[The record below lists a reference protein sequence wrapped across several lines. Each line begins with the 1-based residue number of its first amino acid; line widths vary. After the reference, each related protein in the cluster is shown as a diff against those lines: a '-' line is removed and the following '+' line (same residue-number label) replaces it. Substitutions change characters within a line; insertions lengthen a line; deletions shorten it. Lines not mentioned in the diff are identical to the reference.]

1 MKRGV
6 ASSPSSSSKAH
17 RRRADTL
24 DAPLVEALRASPRP
38 FLPASEAASSDM
50 ATERVVEAVRV
61 ASSNPALE
69 CFGVDGTGVLLGV
82 AAAQALGALRVR
94 ALVFPLE
101 LSLSAPA
108 QEAFIRQLGRNRCL
122 RSITLSSTNL
132 DAAADGPD
140 ERWSPRGSAF
150 VEQLQALRRETG
162 LPELEVLGDEAFAEG
177 VDNEEGGEEE
187 GEEEEG
193 EGGEGEEED
202 FVQCDRRQC
211 RREMTSPTEIVFT
224 NKFGQDYCA
233 ACAAGME
240 PRPDLRQSTVA
251 VRLAEG

>member
-6 ASSPSSSSKAH
+6 ASSPSSSSKAR

-38 FLPASEAASSDM
+38 FLPASEAASSDT

-177 VDNEEGGEEE
+177 GDNEEGG
-187 GEEEEG
+187 EEEG

-233 ACAAGME
+233 ACAAAME